1 MKRLVAIVE
10 DEPAIRDN
18 YAAGFMREGYAVRT
32 YAHRAQ
38 AMSAFAARLP
48 DLAVIDISLEDEP
61 EGGFELCRQ
70 LRALSAEVPIIFL
83 TARDSEIDAVSGL
96 RLGADDFLTKDLSLA
111 HLIARVNALFRR
123 VDALRKPNTPGEL
136 VRRGAL
142 TLDAERM
149 QAQWDGQ
156 VVLLSLTEFWIVHAL
171 ARHPGHVRNR
181 QQLMDAANVVL
192 DDNTITSHVK
202 RIRRKFQSIDPKS
215 DAGQTGSGRGYR
227 WVECPSRLMSLRL
240 KLLLLGLATLVLPWG
255 GCQYAREM
263 ESALRE
269 GEENSLQA
277 VSQTIAASLQGRTDL
292 LYREALPPADAPD
305 PLTRG
310 TSGHAFLRSDP
321 NDLRPLALT
330 AAPLLDGYSD
340 DWPHDPS
347 AWAYFAKDDR
357 HRFAILS
364 GVYERM
370 LYVLLEVRDEHPL
383 FDAPGTNTLDPASF
397 GDRVWLGFED
407 SQGEQ
412 RQVFL
417 AAKIGRA

>member
-32 YAHRAQ
+32 YANRAQ

-61 EGGFELCRQ
+61 EGGFDLCR
-70 LRALSAEVPIIFL
+70 P
-83 TARDSEIDAVSGL
+83 
-96 RLGADDFLTKDLSLA
+96 

-202 RIRRKFQSIDPKS
+202 RIRRKFQSIDPKF
-215 DAGQTGSGRGYR
+215 DAVQTVYGMGYR
-227 WVECPSRLMSLRL
+227 WVE
-240 KLLLLGLATLVLPWG
+240 
-255 GCQYAREM
+255 
-263 ESALRE
+263 
-269 GEENSLQA
+269 
-277 VSQTIAASLQGRTDL
+277 
-292 LYREALPPADAPD
+292 
-305 PLTRG
+305 
-310 TSGHAFLRSDP
+310 
-321 NDLRPLALT
+321 
-330 AAPLLDGYSD
+330 
-340 DWPHDPS
+340 
-347 AWAYFAKDDR
+347 
-357 HRFAILS
+357 
-364 GVYERM
+364 
-370 LYVLLEVRDEHPL
+370 
-383 FDAPGTNTLDPASF
+383 
-397 GDRVWLGFED
+397 
-407 SQGEQ
+407 
-412 RQVFL
+412 
-417 AAKIGRA
+417 